1 MTSVLATPGPPT
13 ITQTLVPFETFS
25 TPFARMLMAPS
36 LEAPPKFSDFMLPE
50 SVVTL
55 TYFAPLTTAS
65 VVDPGTP
72 LGVQFAAVDQDPL
85 VFRVDVPAQAEP
97 VAIRSIGRKRMNC
110 FIYEIKLSF
119 GISQGLVAFGS
130 IIP

>member
-1 MTSVLATPGPPT
+1 
-13 ITQTLVPFETFS
+13 
-25 TPFARMLMAPS
+25 MAPS
-36 LEAPPKFSDFMLPE
+36 PEEFPKVRDFILPE
-50 SVVTL
+50 SLETL

-97 VAIRSIGRKRMNC
+97 IAIRNTDRNRMNC
-110 FIYEIKLSF
+110 FILEIKLSF
-119 GISQGLVAFGS
+119 SISQGLVAFGL
-130 IIP
+130 IIF

>member
-1 MTSVLATPGPPT
+1 
-13 ITQTLVPFETFS
+13 
-25 TPFARMLMAPS
+25 MAPS
-36 LEAPPKFSDFMLPE
+36 PEELPKVRDFILPE
-50 SVVTL
+50 SLETL

-97 VAIRSIGRKRMNC
+97 IAIMNTDRNRMNC
-110 FIYEIKLSF
+110 FILEIKPSF
-119 GISQGLVAFGS
+119 SISQGLVAFGL
-130 IIP
+130 IIF

>member
-1 MTSVLATPGPPT
+1 
-13 ITQTLVPFETFS
+13 
-25 TPFARMLMAPS
+25 MAPS
-36 LEAPPKFSDFMLPE
+36 PKEFPKVRDFILPE

-72 LGVQFAAVDQDPL
+72 LGVQLVAVDQDPL

-97 VAIRSIGRKRMNC
+97 ATKRKMVRKRMNC
-110 FIYEIKLSF
+110 FISEIKPTFS
-119 GISQGLVAFGS
+119 ISQGLVAFGL
-130 IIP
+130 IIF